1 MRARPAVCTVVLEVQ
16 RDSCGSDPVTD
27 SSCVWDAANINPQ
40 SYKTHDVCMVN
51 NTSSAETEGNY

>member
-1 MRARPAVCTVVLEVQ
+1 MCAVVLEVQ

-27 SSCVWDAANINPQ
+27 SSCVWDATNINPE